1 MFGLPARAYPF
12 RLTDAETSHPDALA
26 KLAPQAP
33 ARHGPD
39 AAERQA
45 HQGHHHCNS
54 SGRNDDGDWEGEFC
68 PNITGASRKARGVGS
83 CNRNTP
89 VNMCSS
95 DNEDD
100 LISESQLIKK
110 QQEAEPVP
118 IHVSIASMYIKK
130 NFGFETCAQ
139 F

>member
-12 RLTDAETSHPDALA
+12 RLTDAETSLAKVGLPDALA

-54 SGRNDDGDWEGEFC
+54 SGRNDDGDWEEGEFC
-68 PNITGASRKARGVGS
+68 PNITGASRKAKGRPGVGGWGF
-83 CNRNTP
+83 
-89 VNMCSS
+89 
-95 DNEDD
+95 
-100 LISESQLIKK
+100 L
-110 QQEAEPVP
+110 QQEHAR
-118 IHVSIASMYIKK
+118 
-130 NFGFETCAQ
+130 
-139 F
+139 